1 LGFKSL
7 IGALFILSGL
17 GAGLYEWFLTGLS
30 SPVPFVGIA
39 LCVIGVYLIYSDLRK
54 KRRTIDKTLVDVTAL
69 IGGAVAGIIAMEKL
83 KSKLESS
90 KFSNP
95 QIAELEAQLEGLR
108 AQGKVSDE
116 KYAEIK
122 LMIEE
127 LKRRSGQ
134 QIRAS

>member
-1 LGFKSL
+1 MGFKSL

-17 GAGLYEWFLTGLS
+17 GAGLYEWFSTGLS
-30 SPVPFVGIA
+30 SSIPFLGIA
-39 LCVIGVYLIYSDLRK
+39 LCLIGAYLIYLDLRRK
-54 KRRTIDKTLVDVTAL
+54 KRTVDKTLVDVMAL
-69 IGGAVAGIIAMEKL
+69 IGGAVAGIIVMDKL

-90 KFSNP
+90 KFSSP

-108 AQGKVSDE
+108 AQGKISDE

-127 LKRRSGQ
+127 LKRRSSQ
-134 QIRAS
+134 